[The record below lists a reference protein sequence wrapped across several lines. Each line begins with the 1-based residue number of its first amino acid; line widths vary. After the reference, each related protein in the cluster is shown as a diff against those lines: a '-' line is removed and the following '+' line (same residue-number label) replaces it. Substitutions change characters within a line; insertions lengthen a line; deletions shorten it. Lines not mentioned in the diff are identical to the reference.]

1 MEARL
6 NISSSGGAFIE
17 EKSDERLCLEE
28 NCSTEASKEDE
39 LESAK
44 AEMREVREENTRL
57 KMMLEQIEK
66 EYKSLQRHFIDIFQQ
81 ETKKNSNIQVITL
94 DERIKEPELVSL
106 RLGLSPSE
114 PHKDDNTNSS
124 SKIREEQLNSG
135 LKLGLD
141 YNLRRSKSDPMELV
155 SDTTPENSLEE
166 RKKEE
171 AGQTRPPSKVS
182 MTTES
187 GDDEQS
193 QLSSVKRARVSVRA
207 RCDTPTVSTYLNLTS
222 HRMGIIVLRNNN
234 QMNDGCQ
241 WRKYGQKIAKGNPC
255 PRAYYRCTMAPACP
269 VRKQVQRCAQ
279 DMSVL
284 ITTYEGT
291 HNHPLPISATAMAST
306 TSAVASML
314 LSGSS
319 TTQIGLQS
327 SDTQIHRLNV
337 NLSENSRTR
346 PLYLP
351 NSPLPAFPTVTLD
364 LTTCSSTQFNLFSSS
379 FQSTS
384 RFPSKNL
391 SFSFSESNI
400 LPTCWAD
407 GSLSHGAIPYNKTHI
422 GSLNLGRPSPEHFY
436 QPYFENNQQAS
447 SQQPLTETLTKAIT
461 SDPSFRSVVAAAIS
475 SMVGG
480 GGGETQGNHGGG
492 EGFGKN
498 FK

>member
-6 NISSSGGAFIE
+6 NISSSGGAFKE
-17 EKSDERLCLEE
+17 EPACLEE

-81 ETKKNSNIQVITL
+81 GTKKKSNIPVITP

-124 SKIREEQLNSG
+124 TIIRDQQLNSG

-141 YNLRRSKSDPMELV
+141 YNLRRSKSDLMELV
-155 SDTTPENSLEE
+155 SDTSPENSIEE

-171 AGQTRPPSKVS
+171 AGETRPPSKVL
-182 MTTES
+182 TTAES

-193 QLSSVKRARVSVRA
+193 QLSRVKRARVSVRA
-207 RCDTPTVSTYLNLTS
+207 RCDTPT
-222 HRMGIIVLRNNN
+222 
-234 QMNDGCQ
+234 MNDGCQ

-269 VRKQVQRCAQ
+269 VRKQVQRCAE

-291 HNHPLPISATAMAST
+291 HNHPLPISATAVAST
-306 TSAVASML
+306 TSAAASML

-327 SDTQIHRLNV
+327 SDTTSQIHGLNV

-351 NSPLPAFPTVTLD
+351 NLPLPAFPTVTLD
-364 LTTCSSTQFNLFSSS
+364 LTTSSSTQFNLFSSS
-379 FQSTS
+379 FQSTAS
-384 RFPSKNL
+384 FPSRNL

-400 LPTCWAD
+400 LPTSRAD
-407 GSLSHGAIPYNKTHI
+407 GSLSHGTIPYNKTHI
-422 GSLNLGRPSPEHFY
+422 GSLNLGRPSPEQFY

-475 SMVGG
+475 SMVGRD
-480 GGGETQGNHGGG
+480 GGETQGNHGGG
-492 EGFGKN
+492 ESFGKN

>member
-6 NISSSGGAFIE
+6 NISSSGGASKE
-17 EKSDERLCLEE
+17 EKSDEPVCLEE
-28 NCSTEASKEDE
+28 NCSIEASKEDE

-81 ETKKNSNIQVITL
+81 ETKKNSNIPVITL

-141 YNLRRSKSDPMELV
+141 YNLRRSKSDLMELV
-155 SDTTPENSLEE
+155 SDTSPENSLEE

-171 AGQTRPPSKVS
+171 AGETRPPSKVS
-182 MTTES
+182 TTTAES

-207 RCDTPTVSTYLNLTS
+207 RCDTTT
-222 HRMGIIVLRNNN
+222 
-234 QMNDGCQ
+234 MNDGCQ

-269 VRKQVQRCAQ
+269 VRKQVQRCAEE
-279 DMSVL
+279 MSVL

-306 TSAVASML
+306 TSAAATML

-327 SDTQIHRLNV
+327 SDTTSQIHGLNV
-337 NLSENSRTR
+337 NLSENSRRR

-364 LTTCSSTQFNLFSSS
+364 LTSSSSTQFNLFSSS

-391 SFSFSESNI
+391 SFSSSESNI
-400 LPTCWAD
+400 LPTFWAD
-407 GSLSHGAIPYNKTHI
+407 GSLSQGTIPYNKTPI

-436 QPYFENNQQAS
+436 QPYFGNNQRAS

-461 SDPSFRSVVAAAIS
+461 SDPSFQSVVAAAIS

-480 GGGETQGNHGGG
+480 GGGETQGNHGRG
-492 EGFGKN
+492 ESFGKN